1 MKKIYVKPMATNV
14 AFVVN
19 ENIASSLRVEGNPGI
34 TKLTQDYGDNCNK
47 VFFDTGIPT
56 NLKDGVFD
64 FDKAY
69 SQLDSATLA
78 QILAVITGP
87 DNTAEYA
94 SYSACFFG

>member
-19 ENIASSLRVEGNPGI
+19 ENIASSVRVEGNPGT
-34 TKLTQDYGDNCNK
+34 TKLNNIEGDNCNK

-56 NLKDGVFD
+56 GLEDGVFD

-69 SQLDSATLA
+69 SQLDYATLSK
-78 QILAVITGP
+78 IMAVITGP
-87 DNTAEYA
+87 VNTAEYA

>member
-19 ENIASSLRVEGNPGI
+19 ENIASSVRVEGNPGI
-34 TKLTQDYGDNCNK
+34 TQLTQNDGDNCNK
-47 VFFDTGIPT
+47 VFFDTGIAT
-56 NLKDGVFD
+56 GLEEGVFD

-69 SQLDSATLA
+69 SQLDYATLSK
-78 QILAVITGP
+78 IMAVITGP
-87 DNTAEYA
+87 VNTAEYA